1 MRGPG
6 DHPKNHK
13 TPFPQVQAIPKEAQ
27 NRGYIWPPKGP
38 YIPPYKPHNHKNP
51 RPNVLKSGSEHD
63 LSLEEILDRG
73 SLLGSRPFW
82 DPFLDPF

>member
-51 RPNVLKSGSEHD
+51 RPNVLKSGSEH
-63 LSLEEILDRG
+63 EIYDKYPIFG
-73 SLLGSRPFW
+73 VPPKWTTILGP
-82 DPFLDPF
+82 PK